1 MTSYY
6 RRFIRN
12 FSDIAEPLVNLT
24 RKYARFQWSDACQ
37 TAFDNLK
44 TKLAD
49 MVILAYPDPNKD
61 YRLYPD
67 ASDQSIGVCLYQMV
81 CDEKCR
87 NEVEKPIYLLS
98 HKLSNTQTRWSTI
111 EKEAYAI
118 HYTLQKL
125 NHYLHSAVFTI
136 YTDHRP
142 LEHLLNSPIQNRKI
156 QTWALSMAGYNCSI
170 QYLKVKDNVCADL
183 LSRAVDVKE
192 DNADFPVD
200 IDDRNYLVSAINSN
214 LIEPKEFASYG
225 NADNSSETPERPT
238 LQGIDIIKEQ
248 ELDKDIL
255 DLKIRLRNGRATK
268 AKQKKYIVMN
278 DIV

>member
-1 MTSYY
+1 MGTVLSSLRRHNLKLKPAKCEFFQKETQYLGFKINEEGIQPDLDKVKAIKLVLTLTTVRQVRAFIGMTSYY

-49 MVILAYPDPNKD
+49 MVVLACPHPNKD
-61 YRLYPD
+61 CRLYPD
-67 ASDQSIGVCLYQMV
+67 ASDQSIGTCLSQMV
-81 CDEKCR
+81 YDEKCR

-118 HYTLQKL
+118 HYTFQKL
-125 NHYLHSAVFTI
+125 NHYLHSAAFTI

-156 QTWALSMAGYNCSI
+156 QTWALRAWQATIAAYSI
-170 QYLKVKDNVCADL
+170 SKVKTMSVQISYRVL
-183 LSRAVDVKE
+183 L
-192 DNADFPVD
+192 
-200 IDDRNYLVSAINSN
+200 
-214 LIEPKEFASYG
+214 
-225 NADNSSETPERPT
+225 T
-238 LQGIDIIKEQ
+238 
-248 ELDKDIL
+248 
-255 DLKIRLRNGRATK
+255 
-268 AKQKKYIVMN
+268 
-278 DIV
+278 